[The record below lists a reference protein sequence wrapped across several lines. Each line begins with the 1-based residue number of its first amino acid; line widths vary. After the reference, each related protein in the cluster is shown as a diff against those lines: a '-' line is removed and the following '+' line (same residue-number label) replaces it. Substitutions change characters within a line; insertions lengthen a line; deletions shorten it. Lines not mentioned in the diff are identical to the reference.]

1 MICNESVRLAPTFC
15 LSHIAAAQNSVY
27 RTPAADC
34 KTQEAQS
41 IQYNFQTEK
50 SYADFMDRHSSELM
64 CSQSEIVALTM
75 EELADGGVH
84 RFVGPLYTAMLSD
97 HARRAV
103 DIKVLEL
110 EAALAV
116 QTHLCT
122 ER

>member
-1 MICNESVRLAPTFC
+1 
-15 LSHIAAAQNSVY
+15 VY
-27 RTPAADC
+27 VVHPPAC

-50 SYADFMDRHSSELM
+50 SYADFMDRHSAELM
-64 CSQSEIVALTM
+64 CSQSEKVALTT
-75 EELADGGVH
+75 EELTDGGVH
-84 RFVGPLYTAMLSD
+84 RFVGPLHAAMLSD

-116 QTHLCT
+116 QTHPCT
-122 ER
+122 QR